1 LAALPRCWV
10 PEAASCSA
18 TVVVP
23 DRPEDAVIPL
33 EEGFDRPG
41 TAVEQLAWLREA
53 GLGAELVWT
62 EQDLAVL
69 RGDRPG

>member
-1 LAALPRCWV
+1 
-10 PEAASCSA
+10 
-18 TVVVP
+18 
-23 DRPEDAVIPL
+23 VIPL